1 MEGKD
6 TFQRKNHP
14 RRGHSAVGE
23 EVLSGVGEKAGQLGL
38 RAMRIGRGPR
48 ELLVRV
54 RRD

>member
-6 TFQRKNHP
+6 KFQRKSHP
-14 RRGHSAVGE
+14 RRGDNAVGKG
-23 EVLSGVGEKAGQLGL
+23 VLSGLGEKAGQLGL
-38 RAMRIGRGPR
+38 RAMRTGRGPR